1 MPDTGPAAPNTGNI
15 ASRVRGLAQPYAD
28 ALGLRLWDVRFLKEG
43 VNWYLRL
50 WIDKPGGVG
59 LDDCEAMSRAVD
71 GPLDEADFIGQFYFL
86 EVCSPGIERELTREE
101 HFAQYIGSRVR
112 VRLQRPLEGQRELLA
127 ALLAYDAGNLTL
139 ALEDGHDL
147 VIHKKECASVRLVD
161 DAEELEDPDI
171 DE

>member
-1 MPDTGPAAPNTGNI
+1 MPEPTPNTGNI
-15 ASRVRGLAQPYAD
+15 ASRVRMLAQPYAD

-59 LDDCEAMSRAVD
+59 LDDCEAMSRAID
-71 GPLDEADFIGQFYFL
+71 TPLDDASFIDQFYFL

-101 HFAQYIGSRVR
+101 HFAQYIGSQVK
-112 VRLQRPLEGQRELLA
+112 VRLMRPLEGQRELLA
-127 ALLAYDAGNLTL
+127 TLLAYDAGNVTL
-139 ALEDGHDL
+139 ELEDGVDL
-147 VIHKKECASVRLVD
+147 VINKKDCASIRLVEDVEEID
-161 DAEELEDPDI
+161 DTDI